1 MKVPERKEGELL
13 VEWSNRLATAY
24 HFTPEQREVL
34 NTVRIESYIA
44 GVHACEQANNNHK

>member
-44 GVHACEQANNNHK
+44 GVNAAESANNHK

>member
-13 VEWSNRLATAY
+13 VEYSNRLATAY

-44 GVHACEQANNNHK
+44 GVHACEQANKNK

>member
-13 VEWSNRLATAY
+13 VEYSNRLATAY
-24 HFTPEQREVL
+24 HFTHEQREVL

-44 GVHACEQANNNHK
+44 GVHACEQANNHK

>member
-13 VEWSNRLATAY
+13 VEYSNRLATTY

-44 GVHACEQANNNHK
+44 GVHAAERANNHK